1 MQATAAAKAWFGT
14 KLLDKKQIYAIFFME
29 TAWTIQEVIKE
40 NSENLLKVSKEFPR

>member
-29 TAWTIQEVIKE
+29 TVNNLESDQG